1 MERGCTAGCP
11 CSESSMRRMRGIL
24 VALVALLAALAIS
37 PSVAFAEV
45 DTSATPT
52 GYWGDAPYWENRE
65 TKEIVIGN
73 GIPDCNWE
81 ARPNFPGKD
90 EYGARVSFQDGV
102 VLPKNCES
110 LFRWCHFKSID
121 LHNVDFSQVDSIHA
135 MFTECTELQSI
146 DLTGIDFSHVR
157 RASWVLSYCN
167 SLEDVKMSGADFSG
181 LTNEGSNSG
190 MSSFFFYDRNLK
202 SVDMSYCTLGA
213 NSYEDMFADDE
224 SLEKVDFTGLK
235 VIHSWDGGEK
245 PRFMLSV
252 GTMFG
257 YCKSLES
264 IDLSNFDTAGFE
276 YFDSMFSGCSSLEKV
291 DLGGVDTSAATRME
305 NMFSGC
311 SSLKDVDVSRF
322 DTSNVKT
329 MGSMFKDCSSLES
342 LDLSSFDTSKA
353 EAMGSMLEGCTSLEE
368 LGLSDG
374 FFKADAAIR
383 AAADLPDVAEMA
395 GYSEESYSGKWVR
408 TDGSVPSLMSAG
420 LIGASVPDSSSYAGT
435 WIWQGKRTLT
445 YDANGGE
452 GAPAPQTF
460 WYGDS
465 DAVSSEKPE
474 RVAYDFTGWN
484 TAANGSGIAVEPG
497 AEIPYMAADGTLL
510 VGQDGLT
517 LYAQWKEQTYTLTY
531 DPAGG
536 VWADGTT
543 ESISRTYGKASDPA
557 TILDAPTREGYVFV
571 RWEGSSYQPG
581 NVYDKRGEDGLLT
594 DDTLTA
600 VWEKAAAPTS
610 GSTADG
616 RKAQQKA
623 DRTDATSQAAMP
635 QTGDTSMMAAP
646 MAVAGIAALA
656 AAVLMRRKI
665 RG

>member
-1 MERGCTAGCP
+1 MERGCTAGCL
-11 CSESSMRRMRGIL
+11 CSENSMRRMRGIL

-73 GIPDCNWE
+73 GIPDCDWE
-81 ARPNFPGKD
+81 VRPEFPGKD

-102 VLPKNCES
+102 VLPKNCEY
-110 LFRWCHFKSID
+110 LFGWCDFKSID
-121 LHNVDFSQVDSIHA
+121 LHNVDFSQVDSIHE
-135 MFTECTELQSI
+135 MFTACSELQSI

-157 RASWVLSYCN
+157 KASWFLSGCV

-181 LTNEGSNSG
+181 LANEGNNWGMDGFFSG
-190 MSSFFFYDRNLK
+190 DGNLK

-213 NSYEDMFADDE
+213 NSYARMFYE
-224 SLEKVDFTGLK
+224 CSSLEKVDFTGLK

-245 PRFMLSV
+245 PSFELSV
-252 GTMFG
+252 RYMFDS
-257 YCKSLES
+257 CESLES

-276 YFDSMFSGCSSLEKV
+276 YFDRMFFGCSSLEKV
-291 DLGGVDTSAATRME
+291 DLGGVDTSAATDMGG
-305 NMFSGC
+305 MFFGC

-322 DTSNVKT
+322 DTSNV
-329 MGSMFKDCSSLES
+329 MVMEVMFRGCSSLES

-353 EAMGSMLEGCTSLEE
+353 EYMDSMLEGCTSLKK

-383 AAADLPDVAEMA
+383 AAAELPDVAEMA
-395 GYSEESYSGKWVR
+395 SYSEESYSGKWVR
-408 TDGSVPSLMSAG
+408 TDGSVPSLTSAG
-420 LIGASVPDSSSYAGT
+420 LIGASVPDGSSYAGT

-445 YDANGGE
+445 YDANSGE

-484 TAANGSGIAVEPG
+484 TAANVSGIAVEPG
-497 AEIPYMAADGTLL
+497 AKIPYMAAEGTLL

-531 DPAGG
+531 DPA
-536 VWADGTT
+536 A
-543 ESISRTYGKASDPA
+543 EYGRM
-557 TILDAPTREGYVFV
+557 APRNRYPGPTGRHRIPPRFSMPRLARDMCSSAGRE
-571 RWEGSSYQPG
+571 
-581 NVYDKRGEDGLLT
+581 
-594 DDTLTA
+594 
-600 VWEKAAAPTS
+600 APTS
-610 GSTADG
+610 RGTCTTRGVRMASS
-616 RKAQQKA
+616 
-623 DRTDATSQAAMP
+623 RTTP
-635 QTGDTSMMAAP
+635 
-646 MAVAGIAALA
+646 
-656 AAVLMRRKI
+656 
-665 RG
+665 